1 MHSAHLHIAK
11 IMCCACV
18 HYANHLYNQT
28 YDQIYG
34 FEYGQNSVI
43 ACKYNGFSNFFFHD
57 IIMYFPVSL
66 YTPLS
71 WQLRKNMIYH
81 KLKDGS
87 SSWTDLSQQRFC
99 DDGTIFIFWC
109 TTYSNLY

>member
-1 MHSAHLHIAK
+1 MHSAHLHIAG

-43 ACKYNGFSNFFFHD
+43 ACKYNGFSYIFFHD

-66 YTPLS
+66 T
-71 WQLRKNMIYH
+71 
-81 KLKDGS
+81 
-87 SSWTDLSQQRFC
+87 
-99 DDGTIFIFWC
+99 
-109 TTYSNLY
+109 